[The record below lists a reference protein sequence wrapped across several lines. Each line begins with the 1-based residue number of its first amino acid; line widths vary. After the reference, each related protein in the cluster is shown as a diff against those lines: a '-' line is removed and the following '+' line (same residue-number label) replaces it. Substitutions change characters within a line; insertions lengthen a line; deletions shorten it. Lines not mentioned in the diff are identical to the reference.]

1 MKILSA
7 RFPANWYRSVVA
19 NLSIVGTVIA
29 PLPVLAAPSPGIST
43 AHPYAA
49 FVTEAAQRFGIPE
62 GWIWSVMRVE
72 SRGNPRAVSP
82 VGAMGLMQIM
92 PATWA
97 MLTARF
103 GLGGDAFDARANIHA
118 GAAYLRLMWDR
129 YGNVSAMLAAYNAGP
144 GRADAWVARG
154 NRLPAETVSYVA
166 RIAPAIGSGN
176 AVSNVA
182 GVAAVVAV
190 PPSWRSASVFA
201 VRTDGGSNTSDRPI
215 ARVSDDTPHAASSR
229 VSSPTHPL
237 FVTLSGAKRP

>member
-1 MKILSA
+1 MAILSS
-7 RFPANWYRSVVA
+7 RFPAKWVRSVA
-19 NLSIVGTVIA
+19 AGLAMIGTAIT
-29 PLPVLAAPSPGIST
+29 PVPALAAPTPGILA

-118 GAAYLRLMWDR
+118 GAAYLRMMWDR

-154 NRLPAETVSYVA
+154 NRLPGETVAYVA
-166 RIAPAIGSGN
+166 RIAPAISSGD
-176 AVSNVA
+176 AVPNIA
-182 GVAAVVAV
+182 GVVAV

-201 VRTDGGSNTSDRPI
+201 
-215 ARVSDDTPHAASSR
+215 ARADSPSASPASAETPRA
-229 VSSPTHPL
+229 VTPVNPL
-237 FVTLSGAKRP
+237 FVTLSGAKQP